1 MILKDIYIYTYI
13 HVAHYLLQLMFPD
26 LESDVFLALGRKSK
40 FNFEWYLSVV
50 NIIILGVV
58 KYIINDWAWTI
69 RNVVVII
76 IIRKIIASNTFR

>member
-1 MILKDIYIYTYI
+1 
-13 HVAHYLLQLMFPD
+13 MFPD
-26 LESDVFLALGRKSK
+26 LESDVLLALGRKSK

>member
-1 MILKDIYIYTYI
+1 MISKDVYI

-26 LESDVFLALGRKSK
+26 LESDVVLVLGRKSEFK
-40 FNFEWYLSVV
+40 FEWYLSVV

-58 KYIINDWAWTI
+58 KYIINDWSWII

-76 IIRKIIASNTFR
+76 IIRKIITSKTFS